1 MLEPHPPSVKQN
13 FEPPRR
19 PSDYAET
26 MKRRASA
33 LLLATTAV
41 ALTGCDSA
49 AEYDFADTPDNQ
61 GDAPQQQSQ
70 ALSDAL
76 DLIDCEGRRP
86 ASFQATGLVQ
96 AGECVP
102 FAGAET
108 VEYYEF
114 ETEAAATS
122 WATADASITDVDG
135 IYQAGAVVIIDR
147 QNDYLLQLGA
157 QFEPAR

>member
-1 MLEPHPPSVKQN
+1 
-13 FEPPRR
+13 
-19 PSDYAET
+19 

-33 LLLATTAV
+33 LLLAAA
-41 ALTGCDSA
+41 ALAMTGCDA
-49 AEYDFADTPDNQ
+49 DPEYNLADPVENPEQQNQ
-61 GDAPQQQSQ
+61 QEQSQ

-76 DLIDCEGRRP
+76 ASIACTGQRP
-86 ASFQATGLVQ
+86 ASLDEPGLLQ

-102 FAGAET
+102 FSGVET

-114 ETEAAATS
+114 ETESAAAT
-122 WATADASITDVDG
+122 WATTDAQIPSTDG
-135 IYQAGAVVIIDR
+135 IYRDGAVVIIDR